1 MKRGS
6 LLRELLRRPLSALS
20 LIWITFIGL
29 VALFPS
35 LFTSKTIDELDLA
48 LVLKG
53 PTKDHWLGTD
63 TLGQDVYSRLVY
75 GTRPTVVAMLV
86 AVIVATV
93 LGVTL
98 GLLAGYL
105 GGIVD
110 NVISRFAEI
119 IFSIPA
125 IIVLL
130 VVFTV
135 FPNNVIAAMTTFG
148 VIVSSGLMRLV
159 RGVTLSTKE
168 ELFVAAAQVSGLSQ
182 GQIMVRHLF
191 PRVRGLVL
199 VQASLLAAIAIV
211 VQSGLAFLGF
221 GPKPPQPTWGS
232 LVADARTAMTRQ
244 NFMLLPT
251 GLTIAVSVFAL
262 TVIGDALRDR
272 SSAAWAPSKL
282 GRRKKRKTTPS
293 VQAAN
298 PVAPKTTSAMS
309 AANDALLTVTDLSV
323 GFPTPTGIS
332 LVVQNVSFS
341 IRPGETVGIVGESGC
356 GKTVT
361 ASTILGMVPG
371 EGEATS
377 GTCVFE
383 GADILRMSAQ
393 ELSTIRGKRI
403 GFVSQEPMV
412 SLDPTWRVGKQIAEA
427 VRRHHG
433 GNKRDA
439 MARAVQLLES
449 VNIPDPAGVAK
460 RYPHQMS
467 GGMAQRI
474 AIALALAGD
483 PVLLIADEPTTA
495 LDVTV
500 QAEILTLLR
509 RLSRDRGMAVLLVTH
524 NWGVVADLCD
534 RAIVMYAGEIV
545 ESATVTELFLDARH
559 PYTTG
564 LLRSNPL
571 LAREGERLPAIAGTV
586 PPPGHWPTGCH
597 FQDRCPY
604 AAEQCREPVALKSID
619 DERWIRCVRTDEI
632 LALAPSMEVTK

>member
-1 MKRGS
+1 M
-6 LLRELLRRPLSALS
+6 
-20 LIWITFIGL
+20 
-29 VALFPS
+29 FPS
-35 LFTSKTIDELDLA
+35 VFTSKTIDELDLA

-53 PTKDHWLGTD
+53 PTKEHWLGTD

-86 AVIVATV
+86 AVIVATI

-182 GQIMVRHLF
+182 RQIMVRHLF

-251 GLTIAVSVFAL
+251 GLTIALSVFAL

-282 GRRKKRKTTPS
+282 GRRKKRTSTPSAPDATRAASPTTP
-293 VQAAN
+293 
-298 PVAPKTTSAMS
+298 TTTAMS
-309 AANDALLTVTDLSV
+309 TANDALLTVTELSV
-323 GFPTPTGIS
+323 GFPTPTGVS
-332 LVVQNVSFS
+332 LVVQNVSFA

-393 ELSTIRGKRI
+393 ELSAIRGKRI

-433 GNKRDA
+433 GSKRDA
-439 MARAVQLLES
+439 MARAVELLES

-509 RLSRDRGMAVLLVTH
+509 RLSSDRGMAVLLVTH

-571 LAREGERLPAIAGTV
+571 LAKEGERLPAIAGTV
-586 PPPGHWPTGCH
+586 PPPGQWPIGCH

-604 AAEQCREPVALKSID
+604 AAEQCKAQVELKSIG

-632 LALAPSMEVTK
+632 LATAPTIGATTK

>member
-6 LLRELLRRPLSALS
+6 LLRELLRRPLTALS
-20 LIWITFIGL
+20 LIWIVFIGL

-35 LFTSKTIDELDLA
+35 VFTSKAIDELDLA

-86 AVIVATV
+86 AVVVATV

-98 GLLAGYL
+98 GLIAGYL

-110 NVISRFAEI
+110 NIISRFAEI

-182 GQIMVRHLF
+182 RQIMVRHLF

-251 GLTIAVSVFAL
+251 GLTIALSVFAL

-282 GRRKKRKTTPS
+282 GRRKKRASKPSGTGASPAIPATPS
-293 VQAAN
+293 QA
-298 PVAPKTTSAMS
+298 S
-309 AANDALLTVTDLSV
+309 DALLTVTNLSV
-323 GFPTPTGIS
+323 GFPTPTGVS
-332 LVVQNVSFS
+332 LVVQNVSFA

-393 ELSTIRGKRI
+393 ELSAIRGKRI

-412 SLDPTWRVGKQIAEA
+412 SLDPTWRVSKQIAEA

-433 GNKRDA
+433 GSKRDA

-509 RLSRDRGMAVLLVTH
+509 RSSRDRGMAVLLVTH

-571 LAREGERLPAIAGTV
+571 LAKEGERLPAIAGTV
-586 PPPGHWPTGCH
+586 PPPGQWPIGCH

-604 AAEQCREPVALKSID
+604 AAEACQASVELEAIG
-619 DERWIRCVRTDEI
+619 DERWIRCVRADEI
-632 LALAPSMEVTK
+632 LALAASVGVTSK